1 MLRKKTIFRKFAALF
16 FTAAALGVALP
27 VGSRAEKLE
36 RTAELKPAPGAELVF
51 VVRPGNREV
60 FLPEVKR
67 KVVAAVAESTG
78 LVGRDRQGTSGD
90 STVQVALAPSADRKD
105 DFLPEGKKETIAAVT
120 VPEVAP
126 QIRQAVLPRYP
137 VFAREGKIQG
147 TAQVRV
153 LVDREGKVAAV
164 GRVRGQ
170 SVFRQAVKEAV
181 EKWEFYPAMQGTLAV
196 KSWVTLPFS
205 FEL

>member
-1 MLRKKTIFRKFAALF
+1 MLRKKTIYRKFAGLLF
-16 FTAAALGVALP
+16 AAAMLCIALP

-36 RTAELKPAPGAELVF
+36 RTAELKPALGAELAF
-51 VVRPGNREV
+51 VVKPSSREV

-67 KVVAAVAESTG
+67 EVVAAVAESTG
-78 LVGRDRQGTSGD
+78 LVGRNRQETSVD
-90 STVQVALAPSADRKD
+90 SAVQVALAPSADRED

-120 VPEVAP
+120 VPEVSP

-170 SVFRQAVKEAV
+170 SVFHQAVKEAV

>member
-1 MLRKKTIFRKFAALF
+1 MLWNKTVYRKFAALF
-16 FTAAALGVALP
+16 FAAAAVCVALP
-27 VGSRAEKLE
+27 AGSRAGELE
-36 RTAELKPAPGAELVF
+36 RTAGLTLAPGAELVF

-60 FLPEVKR
+60 FLPEAKR
-67 KVVAAVAESTG
+67 QVIAAVAESTG
-78 LVGRDRQGTSGD
+78 LVGRDRQETSGD
-90 STVQVALAPSADRKD
+90 STVQVALAPRADREEN
-105 DFLPEGKKETIAAVT
+105 FLPEGKKETIAAVT

-153 LVDREGKVAAV
+153 LVDREGKVTAI
-164 GRVRGQ
+164 GRVSGQ
-170 SVFRQAVKEAV
+170 PVFRQAVKEAV

-196 KSWVTLPFS
+196 KAWVTLPFC